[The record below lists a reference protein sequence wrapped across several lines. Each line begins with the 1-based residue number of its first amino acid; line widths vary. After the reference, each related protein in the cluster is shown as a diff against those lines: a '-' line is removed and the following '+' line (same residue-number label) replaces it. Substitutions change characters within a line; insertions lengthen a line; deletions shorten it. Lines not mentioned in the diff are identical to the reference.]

1 MSDET
6 GSIRVLHVDDE
17 PSITELTTTYLERAD
32 DRFDVRTTTRADAA
46 LEILRNGTVDCVVS
60 DYDMPEMNG
69 IELLRTIREE
79 RPDLPYILYTGK
91 GSEEIAS
98 DAISAGVTDY
108 LQKGTSSEQYTVLA
122 NRITNA
128 VESYRSQRTLVERN
142 RKLQK
147 YEQMVNSMA
156 EAACIYDRDGRFE
169 IVNEYLAEWYNTTP
183 ESLVGTSSNLLPRI
197 ADAAEVDPLEAL
209 FDDERSRLT
218 GELDGT
224 FPDHGY
230 AVLEYRLTPLRI
242 HGSVEGIVGVVR
254 DVTDSRRKTQR
265 LKTLIQNLPGV
276 VYQSKMDPEYPMEFV
291 RGECE
296 SLTGYTPSEFE
307 SGAVRWGSDLV
318 HPDHQDR
325 LWETIREGI
334 EAEGQFEVTYR
345 IRTAT
350 DTTKWVWERGRLVS
364 QTRSDEPVLEGFIT
378 DITARKEREQILKT
392 LHDVGLRH
400 DEGQSVTEICEQT
413 IAAAEDALEFD
424 LSVVNIERDG
434 LLEVEATSESV
445 PPEGATTMSVD
456 TGIAGKTYRTG
467 ESILFDDL
475 YDNETAEPQGP
486 YRSGISI
493 SIGDHGI
500 FQAVSR
506 EPNSFDESDLELAE
520 LLADQTAS
528 ALDRLEYER
537 TLERQNERLQEFT
550 NVISHDLRN
559 PLTVAQTRLELAEDD
574 CDTPHHE
581 AIDRAHE
588 RMETLIQDLL
598 ALARQR
604 GPVTDPDEVV
614 LDTIV
619 EQCWLT
625 VETESATL
633 RLESSRTISADENR
647 VKQLFENFFRN
658 SVEHGGSDVTIRVG
672 ALSDGFFVEDDGPGI
687 PESDRADVFEAGFST
702 ARAGTGF
709 GLRIVDQI
717 VEAHD
722 WEIRVTDGEEGGA
735 RFEITGVE
743 FTDS

>member
-69 IELLRTIREE
+69 IELLRTIREK

-128 VESYRSQRTLVERN
+128 VESYRSQRTLAERK
-142 RKLQK
+142 RKLRK
-147 YEQMVNSMA
+147 FERIVNTMA

-169 IVNEYLAEWYNTTP
+169 IVNEYLADWYNTTP
-183 ESLVGTSSNLLPRI
+183 EALEGTSSNLLPRI
-197 ADAAEVDPLEAL
+197 ADAKNVDPLRAL
-209 FDDERSRLT
+209 LEEDRSQLT
-218 GELDGT
+218 GEIEGT
-224 FPDHGY
+224 FPNHGY
-230 AVLEYRLTPLRI
+230 AILEYRLTPLRI
-242 HGSVEGIVGVVR
+242 DGSIEGIVGIVR
-254 DVTDSRRKTQR
+254 DVTESRTKTQR
-265 LKTLIQNLPGV
+265 LETLIQNLPGV
-276 VYQSKMDPEYPMEFV
+276 VYQSKMVPEYPMEFV

-296 SLTGYTPSEFE
+296 SLTGYAPSALE
-307 SGAVRWGSDLV
+307 SGSVFWGTDVV
-318 HPDHQDR
+318 HPDDQDR
-325 LWETIREGI
+325 LWEAIRNGI
-334 EAEGQFEVTYR
+334 EADDQFEVTYR
-345 IRTAT
+345 IRTAA

-364 QTRSDEPVLEGFIT
+364 PQREDETVFEGFIT

-400 DEGQSVTEICEQT
+400 DESQSVAEISEQT
-413 IAAAEDALEFD
+413 ITAAENALEFD
-424 LSVVNIERDG
+424 LSVVALEWEG
-434 LLEVEATSESV
+434 KLEVEATSESV
-445 PPEGATTMSVD
+445 PPDGATTMSVE
-456 TGIAGKTYRTG
+456 TGIAGETYRTG
-467 ESILFDDL
+467 ESVLFDDL
-475 YDNETAEPQGP
+475 RDNETAEPQGE

-493 SIGDHGI
+493 PIGDHGV

-506 EPNSFDESDLELAE
+506 EPYSFDESDLELAE
-520 LLADQTAS
+520 LLVDQTTS

-581 AIDRAHE
+581 PITRAHE
-588 RMETLIQDLL
+588 RMETLIEDLL
-598 ALARQR
+598 ALARQSD
-604 GPVTDPDEVV
+604 PVVDPSEVA
-614 LDTIV
+614 LDTV
-619 EQCWLT
+619 AEQCWLT
-625 VETESATL
+625 VQTESATL
-633 RLESSRTISADENR
+633 CPDTSRTIRADENR

-658 SVEHGGSDVTIRVG
+658 SVEHGGSDVTIRIG
-672 ALSDGFFVEDDGPGI
+672 ELPDGFFVEDDGPGI
-687 PESDRADVFEAGFST
+687 PESDRADVFETGFST
-702 ARAGTGF
+702 ASAGTGF
-709 GLRIVDQI
+709 GLRIVEQI

-743 FTDS
+743 SAE